1 MENPQERLASKLPSM
16 LGSATYNIPL
26 LNDALTT
33 PFLIFDA
40 DWLVMV
46 ENTTALPN
54 LMQHVL
60 LCFEKQIAH

>member
-1 MENPQERLASKLPSM
+1 MENPQERLANKVPTM
-16 LGSATYNIPL
+16 LGPATYTLPL
-26 LNDALTT
+26 LNDVLTT
-33 PFLIFDA
+33 PFLIFNA

>member
-1 MENPQERLASKLPSM
+1 MENPQERLASKVPTM
-16 LGSATYNIPL
+16 LGPATYNLPL

-33 PFLIFDA
+33 HFLIFDA

-46 ENTTALPN
+46 ENTTASPN